1 MKTVSE
7 TRLREDLEANGE
19 FGAVAAEVG
28 RGRTVLCGSE
38 ANREAREY
46 FRERMEAAGLE
57 VTVDSV
63 GNLAGRWDP
72 PSADSDAAP
81 VASGSHLDSVP
92 EGGIFDG
99 PLGVY
104 AALEAVRAMQEA
116 GVEPARPLLVVSF
129 TEEEGGRFGSGLLG
143 SSVATGQ
150 LGVEEALLLRDEEGT
165 TLREGL
171 AQMDA
176 LGPEPLDASTWDAWL
191 ELHVE
196 QGTRLESAGVPAGV
210 VTTISGISHFEAVIE
225 GEADHAGAT
234 PMGARRDA
242 LAAAAEV
249 ISDVERAGRELAAG
263 ESESAV
269 ATVGRMEVEPNTT
282 NVVPGRVTLGVD
294 LRDVDRGT
302 MDALAAR
309 LEGSLDR
316 IADERPVRTGLR
328 CHLDVDPVPTDE
340 RCRRA
345 LHAGA
350 EAAGIEALDLHSGA
364 AHDTMHVGRVTD
376 AGMLFAPSREGISH
390 NPREWTDWDDCAAA
404 TRVLAGALA
413 ALSKE

>member
-1 MKTVSE
+1 MNTVSE
-7 TRLREDLEANGE
+7 MRLREDLEANGE
-19 FGAVAAEVG
+19 FGAIDADKG
-28 RGRTVLCGSE
+28 RGRTVLCGTE
-38 ANREAREY
+38 ANRQGREY
-46 FRERMEAAGLE
+46 LRERMEAAGLE
-57 VTVDSV
+57 VMVDSV

-72 PSADSDAAP
+72 PSADSGAAP
-81 VASGSHLDSVP
+81 VAAGSHLDSVP

-116 GVEPARPLLVVSF
+116 GFEPARPLLVVSF

-150 LGVEEALLLRDEEGT
+150 LGVEEALLLRDDEGT

-176 LGPEPLDASTWDAWL
+176 LGPEPIDAAAWDAWL

-210 VTTISGISHFEAVIE
+210 VTTISGISHFEAVVE

-234 PMGARRDA
+234 PMDARQDA

-249 ISDVERAGRELAAG
+249 VSDIERAGRELAAG
-263 ESESAV
+263 RSESAV
-269 ATVGRMEVEPNTT
+269 ATVGRLEVEPNTT

-294 LRDVDRGT
+294 LRDGARET
-302 MDALAAR
+302 MDALADR
-309 LEGSLDR
+309 LKGSLDR
-316 IADERPVRTGLR
+316 VADERPVRTRLR
-328 CHLDVDPVPTDE
+328 CHLDIDPAPTDE
-340 RCRRA
+340 RCRQA

-350 EAAGIEALDLHSGA
+350 EAAGIGTLELHSGA
-364 AHDTMHVGRVTD
+364 AHDTMHVARVTD
-376 AGMLFAPSREGISH
+376 AGMLFAPSRDGISH
-390 NPREWTDWDDCAAA
+390 NPKEWTDWKDCAAA
-404 TRVLAGALA
+404 TRVLAGAMAGLA
-413 ALSKE
+413 KR